1 MSLVADI
8 PLPPECRAL
17 LRDLV
22 DAIPQNELL
31 AYAATGDA
39 FLGGGFRKN
48 NVAVV
53 RSRIRQVLDAHE
65 PIDAPLR
72 RLLAR
77 HNPAAACL
85 AVLSEDFIKNNRE
98 HLEAFFGPAA
108 FLLALQLD
116 ARPPI
121 LPHDDSSCGSPL
133 PHDAPILPH
142 DGSSCGSGGSGG
154 SCALRDALSP
164 LLPILGAEGG
174 GPSLPASASAATLRD
189 LRAEVSRLKGAAT
202 RLEKEMANRAKAE
215 AEARKWQEKAESA
228 ERERGQL
235 RQRAEIAEAGL
246 ARCRRDAEKAAD
258 ALVETRL
265 AREFADWLGSRRAT
279 LVHEAASSDTAQA
292 DPLLARAEAA
302 LARQAQTDLAAGT
315 RQALETRLAVLEET
329 LRRCRALIADALV
342 PSDELRTV
350 SADLSAEVRR
360 LRLLLHPDQAAVARD
375 PAQALAEA
383 VNTAEDHALPDLQ
396 HTVNRL
402 HDLGIVTDEARD
414 CLGEQIRNRYATLYA
429 RRGGP
434 GLDTGD
440 PEDPGYLIRCA
451 LEGQTP
457 LILLVDGH
465 NTLYALQSR
474 YSRPQDHRGPSSE
487 ARDWLVNDLVQMFA
501 GAHNCRVILVF
512 DGPERTESHPAG
524 NVKVVFSGG
533 GGAEV
538 EHRADD
544 VLVDEARFLR
554 EADPGCRLLIATNDN
569 GLASRAS
576 ALGARNLPP
585 TALVAYFR

>member
-1 MSLVADI
+1 MSLVADV

-22 DAIPQNELL
+22 DAVPQNELL

-39 FLGGGFRKN
+39 FLGGGYRKN
-48 NVAVV
+48 NVSVV
-53 RSRIRQVLDAHE
+53 RSRIRQVLDARE

-72 RLLAR
+72 HLLAR
-77 HNPAAACL
+77 HDTAAACL
-85 AVLSEDFIKNNRE
+85 AVLSEDFIKGNRE

-116 ARPPI
+116 ARPG
-121 LPHDDSSCGSPL
+121 L
-133 PHDAPILPH
+133 LPH
-142 DGSSCGSGGSGG
+142 DGQPGEAFPPNDAEPDDSARN
-154 SCALRDALSP
+154 ALRDALSP
-164 LLPILGAEGG
+164 LLPVLGAESG
-174 GPSLPASASAATLRD
+174 GPSLPATASAASLRD

-215 AEARKWQEKAESA
+215 AEAGKWQEKAEAA

-235 RQRAEIAEAGL
+235 RQRAEVAEAGL
-246 ARCRRDAEKAAD
+246 ARCRRDAEKVAD

-265 AREFADWLGSRRAT
+265 AREFADWLGSRRAA
-279 LVHEAASSDTAQA
+279 LVREAASADAGQT

-302 LARQAQTDLAAGT
+302 LARQAQADLAAGT
-315 RQALETRLAVLEET
+315 RQALERRLAVLEET
-329 LRRCRALIADALV
+329 LRRCRALIADALA
-342 PSDELRTV
+342 PSDELRAV
-350 SADLSAEVRR
+350 SEDLSAEVRR
-360 LRLLLHPDQAAVARD
+360 LRLLIHPDQAAVARE

-414 CLGEQIRNRYATLYA
+414 RLGEQIRNRYATLYA

-440 PEDPGYLIRCA
+440 AEGPEYLLRCA

-465 NTLYALQSR
+465 NTLYSLQSR

-487 ARDWLVNDLVQMFA
+487 ARDWLVNDLVQIFA
-501 GAHNCRVILVF
+501 NARNCRVILVF
-512 DGPERTESHPAG
+512 DGPERSEANPAG

-554 EADPGCRLLIATNDN
+554 EADPDCRLLIATNDN
-569 GLASRAS
+569 GLSSRA
-576 ALGARNLPP
+576 AAFGARNLPP